1 MLACA
6 HTLNSFKV
14 ERDLGRKSNL
24 HEATALTPLKKQA
37 APAAEVRRSRSGRE
51 LAYVQV
57 ASSELTRD
65 INRDIV
71 LERIRELQPISRVK
85 VAGATGLQ
93 PSTVSSIVEQLLKE
107 RWIKEGAVVKTARGR
122 RPTMLS
128 LNDEMAIIVAH
139 VAPDRAVVA
148 VIDLNGRFLSRE
160 VAPLPSDAKR
170 GVQVIA
176 AMMEKLRDRHPEMIF
191 EGVGLSVLG
200 RVDPETN
207 RLVMAPNLTW
217 TGYDVAGE
225 LSRRLNL
232 RVELENDANACLLSE
247 LWFGHID
254 GIHDAVLITISEGV
268 GASVLAGGRILS
280 GRQGLAGEFG
290 HMCVDSTGPK
300 CGCGQVG
307 CWEMFASSRAA
318 LRYYSEFTGRKDT
331 ITLAELL
338 ALAVEGDA
346 AALKAVQQQSIAIG
360 RGLRTI
366 NAALSPDLILF
377 AGDVTLFWEICRKQ
391 IELECKAGLLT
402 GSGPRIVSIGDGE
415 LAWLRG
421 AAAVVLQRHSGY
433 YRASHETSPR
443 RRAATKARR

>member
-1 MLACA
+1 M
-6 HTLNSFKV
+6 
-14 ERDLGRKSNL
+14 
-24 HEATALTPLKKQA
+24 
-37 APAAEVRRSRSGRE
+37 
-51 LAYVQV
+51 
-57 ASSELTRD
+57 
-65 INRDIV
+65 
-71 LERIRELQPISRVK
+71 
-85 VAGATGLQ
+85 
-93 PSTVSSIVEQLLKE
+93 
-107 RWIKEGAVVKTARGR
+107 
-122 RPTMLS
+122 
-128 LNDEMAIIVAH
+128 
-139 VAPDRAVVA
+139 
-148 VIDLNGRFLSRE
+148 
-160 VAPLPSDAKR
+160 
-170 GVQVIA
+170 
-176 AMMEKLRDRHPEMIF
+176 
-191 EGVGLSVLG
+191 
-200 RVDPETN
+200 
-207 RLVMAPNLTW
+207 
-217 TGYDVAGE
+217 AGE

-254 GIHDAVLITISEGV
+254 GIHDAVLVTISEGV

-318 LRYYSEFTGRKDT
+318 LRYYSEFTGRKDA

-377 AGDVTLFWEICRKQ
+377 AGDVTLFWDICRKQ
-391 IELECKAGLLT
+391 IELECRAGLLT
-402 GSGPRIVSIGDGE
+402 GTGPRIVSIGDGE

-443 RRAATKARR
+443 RRTVSKASR